1 MIRLKA
7 VVHAIQ
13 PVRSN
18 QFLNLNW
25 TLGCEIETRF
35 GNIAT
40 IQSNNRFLT
49 LSWTLG
55 REIETRFGNIATIQH
70 NDKKIEDIVMHK
82 KARFSIVCHFSGT
95 LMVSVKLCISAS
107 GLCTSM
113 LIMIEK
119 YFSAFN
125 CLKRVGTDDCHKA
138 THY

>member
-7 VVHAIQ
+7 VVHAIY

-40 IQSNNRFLT
+40 IQ
-49 LSWTLG
+49 
-55 REIETRFGNIATIQH
+55 H
-70 NDKKIEDIVMHK
+70 NDKRIEDNSNAYK

-95 LMVSVKLCISAS
+95 PMFSVKLCISAS

-113 LIMIEK
+113 LIMKEK
-119 YFSAFN
+119 YFSALN

>member
-13 PVRSN
+13 PVHSN

-40 IQSNNRFLT
+40 IQ
-49 LSWTLG
+49 
-55 REIETRFGNIATIQH
+55 H
-70 NDKKIEDIVMHK
+70 KDKRIEDMVMHK
-82 KARFSIVCHFSGT
+82 KARLSTVCHFSET

-119 YFSAFN
+119 YFSVLN
-125 CLKRVGTDDCHKA
+125 CLKRVGTDDCHTA